1 MAPAGS
7 AERNEGKAK
16 AAPAGSAERNEGKAK
31 AAPAGS
37 AERNEGKAKAAP
49 AGSAER
55 KANDDSSYYYDDSDS
70 DNAGAN
76 AEEEKKPAASVAKAG
91 AGAIKPPAPAPARDG
106 QDHEDGD
113 GLRSK
118 RAVTHLFLCE
128 VKQSQQA
135 CGIRSESPDHKASK
149 SYLKDLTIK
158 LWNSQCWSLIKI
170 LKPGLNIFGRFATT
184 SPACTGL

>member
-91 AGAIKPPAPAPARDG
+91 AGAIKPPAPARDG